1 MFGKRC
7 KLPGKPLPKR
17 LLRPFLYYRGVRL
30 DEKQYVQ
37 MAGGDKKL
45 ILGIIAAGLFSFGII
60 ILFVWFVDDY
70 SEDMFNVMTTLF
82 SISIPLG
89 LYSIFSKTKKFLIF
103 DREHGMV
110 HQPKGLFSSDIISD
124 QWEHWGAR
132 LQLSATSEG
141 VSLHRLWL
149 YNYKLLSGWELDTST
164 MGIDKVLAYWS
175 FLVQYMDPEGPLPA
189 AREFENMEH
198 TAGLGGW
205 QRWESDKIHLDFLDP
220 YYRWLGELKA
230 DPFLDPAK

>member
-1 MFGKRC
+1 
-7 KLPGKPLPKR
+7 
-17 LLRPFLYYRGVRL
+17 YYRGERL

-45 ILGIIAAGLFSFGII
+45 ILGSLAFVLFGFGFIFLMVWVVTDYNSIDFNDFYYMII
-60 ILFVWFVDDY
+60 
-70 SEDMFNVMTTLF
+70 LF

-89 LYSIFSKTKKFLIF
+89 LYAIFSKTKKFLIF

-110 HQPKGLFSSDIISD
+110 YQPKGLFKSEIISD
-124 QWEHWGAR
+124 KWEHWGAR
-132 LQLSATSEG
+132 LQLSADSEG
-141 VSLHRLWL
+141 VSMHRLWL
-149 YNYKLLSGWELDTST
+149 YNYKTMSGSELDTST
-164 MGIDKVLAYWS
+164 AGIDKVLAYWS
-175 FLVQYMDPEGPLPA
+175 FIVQYMEPGGLLPA
-189 AREFENMEH
+189 ARPFENMEH
-198 TAGLGGW
+198 TDGVGGW